1 MSIHQSEISLFQV
14 RRAAAQGAGITV
26 KGTMMIGQVT
36 GPTPPPTTNPL
47 ATLPPTRRSRLE
59 SEKETGPS
67 GTRTTATDGSDLQ
80 PAGSPSPWFLCCLCH
95 LWSLLPPCGDS
106 WLLQSGGGG
115 GGVLTCWSLKHIM
128 KKKKKK
134 KRSHSIWLHQ
144 QKKNNKK
151 TKQKTKQAN
160 LAIIKNLF
168 TAQNE

>member
-1 MSIHQSEISLFQV
+1 MSIHQSDISLFQV
-14 RRAAAQGAGITV
+14 RRAVAQGAEITV

-47 ATLPPTRRSRLE
+47 ATPPPTRQSRLE
-59 SEKETGPS
+59 SGKETGPS

-80 PAGSPSPWFLCCLCH
+80 AASSLSPWFLCCLCL

-128 KKKKKK
+128 KKKKIVIPFVCTSRKK
-134 KRSHSIWLHQ
+134 QNKRR
-144 QKKNNKK
+144 
-151 TKQKTKQAN
+151 
-160 LAIIKNLF
+160 
-168 TAQNE
+168 QNRLI

>member
-1 MSIHQSEISLFQV
+1 M
-14 RRAAAQGAGITV
+14 AQGAEITV

-47 ATLPPTRRSRLE
+47 ATPPPTRQSRLE
-59 SEKETGPS
+59 SGKETGPS

-80 PAGSPSPWFLCCLCH
+80 AASSLSPWFLCCLCL

-128 KKKKKK
+128 KKKKK
-134 KRSHSIWLHQ
+134 SFHLFAPAE
-144 QKKNNKK
+144 KNK
-151 TKQKTKQAN
+151 TKEDKTG
-160 LAIIKNLF
+160 
-168 TAQNE
+168 